1 MKATP
6 SIAAGRRRRPRPA
19 RGFTLIEVMVALAIV
34 AITLGAGIR
43 AAGSL
48 TGNTQRLADMSAAQ
62 WCADNRLTALKL
74 ARIRP
79 DVGDAVF
86 TCDQL
91 GRTYAGR
98 QVVRPTPNPNFRRID
113 AVIADENGNP
123 IVTLSTIIGP

>member
-1 MKATP
+1 M
-6 SIAAGRRRRPRPA
+6 
-19 RGFTLIEVMVALAIV
+19 
-34 AITLGAGIR
+34 
-43 AAGSL
+43 
-48 TGNTQRLADMSAAQ
+48 
-62 WCADNRLTALKL
+62 
-74 ARIRP
+74 
-79 DVGDAVF
+79 F